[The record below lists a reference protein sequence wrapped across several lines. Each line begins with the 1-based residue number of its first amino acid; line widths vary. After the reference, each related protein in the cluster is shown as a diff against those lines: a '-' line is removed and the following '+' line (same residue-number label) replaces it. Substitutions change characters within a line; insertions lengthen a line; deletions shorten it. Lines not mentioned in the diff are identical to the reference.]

1 MGGHCVV
8 TRNGPAYY
16 LGTTEMVEDG
26 PAGGR
31 VFFFDDELEQ
41 LHGGVR
47 QASSGF
53 DDKEDGQVLWVL
65 CEVSE
70 DRPIPS
76 LFVRGPDLL
85 DPGDARSGLNGDA
98 VRVAHRSRAASS
110 RRSEKRVVSDGG
122 KTRGSLERTDR
133 MEVWRQLG
141 ADR

>member
-1 MGGHCVV
+1 MGRAEIILHPRMGGHCVV

-16 LGTTEMVEDG
+16 LGTEMVEDG

-70 DRPIPS
+70 DRPTDTELVCS
-76 LFVRGPDLL
+76 
-85 DPGDARSGLNGDA
+85 RSGSAGPRRRQEWLEWGRRKGRA
-98 VRVAHRSRAASS
+98 QVEGCFVAEIGKA
-110 RRSEKRVVSDGG
+110 GG
-122 KTRGSLERTDR
+122 
-133 MEVWRQLG
+133 V
-141 ADR
+141 